1 VDVYDPHANA
11 DEVHEEFGIHLIDSI
26 QNTYDAIILSVSHK
40 EFKTL
45 DVKGLLKSSESVLF
59 DTKAFLD
66 RAIVDARL

>member
-1 VDVYDPHANA
+1 MKSLD
-11 DEVHEEFGIHLIDSI
+11 IHLIDSI
-26 QNTYDAIILSVSHK
+26 KNKYDAIILSVSHN

-66 RAIVDARL
+66 RSYCRCKIIKVKIELFR